1 MRVLTDG
8 DWLLSERERKEK
20 AESECRL
27 GAKFEKSGKIDEA
40 IEAYL
45 RAVAEYPAHKK
56 ANYRLA
62 ELYEEKGEL
71 IKSSHHMDMAMHGG
85 PANIPKYPKK
95 APVKKAVEPVPDK
108 RKIPTIE
115 PKITYSRKIDP
126 QNEERLNTREDKKV
140 RGLLPLT
147 GDNFFGGFESL
158 KEIQR
163 KAVPLILQG
172 RNVLAISSTASGK
185 TEAVFAPL
193 AERLIQEG
201 WLGLSIIYI
210 SPTRALISDIRQRLE
225 TVLSPLGIRVA
236 QRDGDIKDFDESNP
250 QEVLVTTP
258 ESLDSMICWKKHQLN
273 SVKVVVIDEVHMLDG
288 SYRGDQLQIL
298 LRRLRRE
305 VGIKFN
311 VCAMSA
317 TIGKPERTAARF
329 MPSPNIVE
337 SKGGRGIEYHITPT
351 LEDSLIWARQNNC
364 SKILVFCNSPKDA
377 ETIASNTLKYYFPAD
392 SVRVHHGKLEKEMRK
407 ETEAFLREA
416 KTAVCACTSTLEV
429 GVDIGDVDLVILY
442 SIPKSVASLA
452 QRIGRSN
459 RRGSY
464 ISVAAVGKGGLADYY
479 RNVLDTI
486 LFGKFEPADETFDP
500 SVIIQQI
507 LSCLAS
513 GSRGF
518 GFFSDIFKDICSTE
532 DLKSIVTHLMDK
544 KYILEEN
551 GMLSEG
557 PAAKGLGPKIY
568 SNIAGY
574 EQNLV
579 IEASTGMP
587 IGHVELPVDNI
598 FILSGQAW
606 SVKKKEEN
614 KIIVEKVD
622 RRADVAKFSTYEQ
635 NGAFHNMLPDQLKSR
650 KLITEVK

>member
-1 MRVLTDG
+1 MSD
-8 DWLLSERERKEK
+8 RERKER
-20 AESECRL
+20 AESECKL
-27 GAKFEKSGKIDEA
+27 GAKLEKSGKIDAA

-45 RAVAEYPAHKK
+45 RAVTEYPSHRKAH
-56 ANYRLA
+56 YRLA
-62 ELYEEKGEL
+62 ELYEERGDL
-71 IKSSHHMDMAMHGG
+71 LKSSHHMDMAMHGG
-85 PANIPKYPKK
+85 PANIPKYTKK
-95 APVKKAVEPVPDK
+95 AAVKKTVPPPQNKMEMPV
-108 RKIPTIE
+108 TE
-115 PKITYSRKIDP
+115 PKILYSRKIEP
-126 QNEERLNTREDKKV
+126 QNEEKINVREDKKV
-140 RGLLPLT
+140 RALLPLT
-147 GDNFFGGFESL
+147 GENFFGGFASL

-163 KAVPLILQG
+163 KAIPLILKEN
-172 RNVLAISSTASGK
+172 NVLAISSTASGK

-193 AERLIQEG
+193 AERLIREG

-225 TVLSPLGIRVA
+225 AVLSPLGIRVS

-258 ESLDSMICWKKHQLN
+258 ESLDSLICWKKHQLN
-273 SVKVVVIDEVHMLDG
+273 TVKAVVIDEVHMLDG

-305 VGIKFN
+305 VGINFH

-329 MPSPNIVE
+329 MPLPKIVE
-337 SKGGRGIEYHITPT
+337 TKGGRGIEYNIMPT
-351 LEDSLIWARQNNC
+351 LEDTLIWAKKNNC
-364 SKILVFCNSPKDA
+364 AKILVFCNSPKDA
-377 ETIASNTLKYYFPAD
+377 ETIASNTLKYYFPSA

-407 ETEAFLREA
+407 ETEAFLRDA
-416 KTAVCACTSTLEV
+416 QMAVCACTSTLEV

-500 SVIIQQI
+500 SVIIQQVF
-507 LSCLAS
+507 SCLAS
-513 GSRGF
+513 GSRGY
-518 GFFSDIFKDICSTE
+518 GFFADLFKGICSQE
-532 DLKSIVTHLMDK
+532 DLKSILTHLINK
-544 KYILEEN
+544 NYILEEN
-551 GMLSEG
+551 GMLTQG

-574 EQNLV
+574 EQNV
-579 IEASTGMP
+579 VVEAATGMP

-614 KIIVEKVD
+614 RIIVEKVD

-635 NGAFHNMLPDQLKSR
+635 NGAFHSMLPEQLKSR
-650 KLITEVK
+650 RLITGAK